1 MFAGFSA
8 WWADQADTFY
18 RCFIEDNRW
27 KYIARGLGV
36 TIEVTI
42 LSLILGTIIGII
54 IAAIRTA
61 HDQNRPRWN
70 NSAGDFLL
78 CLVNAFCKIYTT
90 VIRGTPMMIQLMIMY
105 FVIITSPTANQ
116 VLVAALSFGI
126 NSGAYVAEIVRGGI
140 MAIDPGQAEASRSL
154 GLGYFPTMR
163 FVIIPQ
169 AIKAILPALGNELIT
184 LLKET
189 SIVTVIGLGD
199 LTKGAT
205 IIQGRTFEAFMPL
218 MAAAI
223 IYLVL
228 VMLLTWLI
236 GKLER
241 RLRASDRR

>member
-1 MFAGFSA
+1 MFAALSA
-8 WWADQADTFY
+8 WWLDMANTFY

-27 KYIARGLGV
+27 KYITRGLGV

-70 NSAGDFLL
+70 KSAGDFFL
-78 CLVNAFCKIYTT
+78 CLANAFCKVYTT
-90 VIRGTPMMIQLMIMY
+90 VSRGTPMMIQLMIMY

-116 VLVAALSFGI
+116 ILVASLSFGI

-140 MAIDPGQAEASRSL
+140 MAIDPGQTEASRSL

-169 AIKAILPALGNELIT
+169 AVKAILPSLGNELIT

-223 IYLVL
+223 IYLVM
-228 VMLLTWLI
+228 VMLLTWI
-236 GKLER
+236 FEKLER

>member
-1 MFAGFSA
+1 MFAALSV
-8 WWADQADTFY
+8 WWADLANTFY
-18 RCFIEDNRW
+18 LCFIEDNRW
-27 KYIARGLGV
+27 KYITRGLGV

-42 LSLILGTIIGII
+42 LSLILGTIIGVV
-54 IAAIRTA
+54 IAAVRTA
-61 HDQNRPRWN
+61 HDQNHPRWFQ
-70 NSAGDFLL
+70 SVGSFLL
-78 CLVNAFCKIYTT
+78 CLGNAFCKLYTT

-105 FVIITSPTANQ
+105 FVIITSPTASQ
-116 VLVAALSFGI
+116 ILVASLSFGI

-169 AIKAILPALGNELIT
+169 AIKAILPSLGNELIT

-205 IIQGRTFEAFMPL
+205 IIQGRTFKAFMPL
-218 MAAAI
+218 MAAAL
-223 IYLVL
+223 IYLVM
-228 VMLLTWLI
+228 VMLLTWI
-236 GKLER
+236 FGKLER